1 MPSYIS
7 GESLL
12 EFMKRHANYELE
24 KLLRLYEGEV
34 KRHPDDKDYKVI
46 RDTIKEA
53 LELKKKK

>member
-12 EFMKRHANYELE
+12 EFMMRHSNYELE
-24 KLLRLYEGEV
+24 KLLRLYEDEV
-34 KRHPDDKDYKVI
+34 KRHPDDNDYKVI

-53 LELKKKK
+53 LELKKRK